1 MTFAIGIPTLNRA
14 DLLLPSIKEYIKDF
28 EDINIYIIDNGNQD
42 ITQKIISDKELYE
55 KRRNLFVF
63 ENSKN
68 IGVGASWNML
78 CYFIFPKNENALI
91 LNDDIYLGKNRK
103 EIEELI
109 RKRGDSFLTA
119 TPDWC
124 SFILSKKIYDIVG
137 KFDECFF
144 PAYYED
150 NSYAYRMKLK
160 GINHIKTPHLNP
172 SIYRVSETINKD
184 PSIFDYRIKNKKLY
198 IDMWGGLPE
207 REKFLTPFNK

>member
-124 SFILSKKIYDIVG
+124 SFILSKNNNCRYRIFIFMRKI
-137 KFDECFF
+137 CFEVASVAF
-144 PAYYED
+144 LSSNEAHH
-150 NSYAYRMKLK
+150 S
-160 GINHIKTPHLNP
+160 
-172 SIYRVSETINKD
+172 SET
-184 PSIFDYRIKNKKLY
+184 
-198 IDMWGGLPE
+198 
-207 REKFLTPFNK
+207 